1 MSTPVNN
8 MNATDSASAESMAY
22 MDQATANIVKRQAMQ
37 NVQSAEADAAVENAR
52 QVGETLSRA
61 SQV

>member
-8 MNATDSASAESMAY
+8 MTATDTASAESMAY
-22 MDQATANIVKRQAMQ
+22 MDQATANIVKQQAVQ

-52 QVGETLSRA
+52 QVGQTLSRA
-61 SQV
+61 ASV